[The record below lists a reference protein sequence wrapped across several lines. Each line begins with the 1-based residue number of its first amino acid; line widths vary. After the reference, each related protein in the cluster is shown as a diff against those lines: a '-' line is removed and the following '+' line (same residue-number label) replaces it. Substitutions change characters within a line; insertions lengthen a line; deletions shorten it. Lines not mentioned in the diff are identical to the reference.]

1 MSDLFIT
8 GILPQSN
15 FRFTI
20 IDCSE
25 ICSHLDRIHDLDFKM
40 SNFLSKTMMGAFFL
54 ARMVKE
60 NQKISLQWKD
70 EFKQSVL
77 AYSNHIGIMK
87 GVAYPGE
94 FAEGDIRNELI
105 IGSGILKV
113 IRWSPDADPYQSFT
127 TLVEDTFE
135 ANLIKYINDSEQQL
149 TFIYMDTQSISLG
162 KISAKGIFLQALPEA
177 SESDK
182 VKIQSF
188 AEANLNREIMS
199 DKSIEE
205 IAKELP
211 IIFQEE
217 IKILDTDKPHH
228 LCDCSR
234 MKISQVLISLGEK
247 EVEDILH
254 EQGKIE
260 VECEFCKS
268 IYNFNDE
275 DVVKLFPKE

>member
-217 IKILDTDKPHH
+217 VKILDTDKPHH

-247 EVEDILH
+247 EVEDILR

-275 DVVKLFPKE
+275 DVVNLFPKE